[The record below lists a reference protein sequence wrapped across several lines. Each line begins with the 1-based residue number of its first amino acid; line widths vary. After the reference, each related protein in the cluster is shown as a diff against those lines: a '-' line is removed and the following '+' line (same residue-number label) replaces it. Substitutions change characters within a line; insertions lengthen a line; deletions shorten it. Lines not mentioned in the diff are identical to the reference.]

1 VKLVGILSAT
11 KQMQGD
17 FRIGD
22 GTVVPT
28 LNQILRGGTAVR
40 VELKVMRVLLRL
52 AARRGEV
59 ARREELIQEVW
70 PDTFVTDDVLKRC
83 ISDLRKALGDDRQE
97 PRFIETIPKVGYR
110 LLTAVEPLEP
120 QGDDGRALAP
130 VLHASTPQEIQEQ
143 SQSQAELSAAPVAR
157 RRHALTS
164 AAILVAVGLLMVGVV
179 AQLPRREL
187 PAPKLVPLTSMIGL
201 EFSPTLSPDAEQV
214 AFVWNGGKGD
224 HWSIYLKL
232 VGSSDVRRLT
242 SNESND
248 FLPRWSPDGRQV
260 AFVRNTP
267 GGAVLYAVSP
277 VTGVERKL
285 VELRTPH
292 ARRLSWFPGGQWLAA
307 SHGSGSE
314 SGIFLIP
321 AEGGELR
328 PFLSMKGRPWYG
340 DVAISPDG
348 RQLAYAACAEFLA
361 CDLELVTIDGGLNPS
376 GSVRTLVRRPA
387 GTIHEVCWSRDG
399 RSVLYVTEPIAYAD
413 RLWRIRIDGS
423 GAPEPV
429 DIAGIGARNPTLAP
443 ARDRLVF
450 SQGLSRVSIHTL
462 DSTFASSAVLA
473 SSHWDISAEFSPD
486 GQHLVFSSSRSGE
499 AMEIWVARADGS
511 NARQLTRG
519 PGRWQGSPTWSPDGR
534 RIAFDS
540 QQDDGHW
547 QIWAIDADGGAPR
560 QITTDPGDHNTPGW
574 SPDGQWI
581 FFSSH
586 DENGGLRRVSAR
598 GGPPERITTGPG
610 TGRPVV
616 SPDGK
621 EILYGAEMRKPSRLL
636 AVPTAGGQPRE
647 VLPCVEAYD
656 TTSTAIY
663 YQECGR
669 GPERNVRAMDATTG
683 HDRVV
688 GRTRD
693 VEGMPP
699 AMLRLAVSPDG
710 NTVLV
715 HRGSRTMDLMLIDNF
730 K

>member
-1 VKLVGILSAT
+1 
-11 KQMQGD
+11 MQGD

-22 GTVVPT
+22 RTVVPT
-28 LNQILRGGTAVR
+28 LNQILYEGNVVR
-40 VELKVMRVLLRL
+40 VQPKAMRVLLHL

-59 ARREELIQEVW
+59 AGREELIREVW

-120 QGDDGRALAP
+120 QGGNGRALAP
-130 VLHASTPQEIQEQ
+130 VLHAPEPPAR
-143 SQSQAELSAAPVAR
+143 AEPR
-157 RRHALTS
+157 RRWI
-164 AAILVAVGLLMVGVV
+164 AILVAVGLLMVGVV

-201 EFSPTLSPDAEQV
+201 EFSPTFSPDAEQV
-214 AFVWNGGKGD
+214 AFVWNGGEGD

-242 SNESND
+242 SNASND
-248 FLPRWSPDGRQV
+248 FLPRWSPDGRRV
-260 AFVRNTP
+260 AFSRNTP

-285 VELRTPH
+285 AELKSPQ
-292 ARRLSWFPGGQWLAA
+292 ARGLSWFPDGRWLAA
-307 SHGSGSE
+307 SHSSGPE
-314 SGIFLIP
+314 SRISLIP

-328 PFLSMKGRPWYG
+328 PFLSMKSPGWYM

-348 RQLAYAACAEFLA
+348 RQLAYGVCAEFLA

-376 GSVRTLVRRPA
+376 GSVRTLVKRP
-387 GTIHEVCWSRDG
+387 GTVRDVCWSRDG
-399 RSVLYVTEPIAYAD
+399 RSVLYVTELVPFAY
-413 RLWRIRIDGS
+413 RLWRVRIDRS
-423 GAPEPV
+423 DAPEPV
-429 DIAGIGARNPTLAP
+429 DIAGIGVRNPTVTP
-443 ARDRLVF
+443 ARDRLAF

-462 DSTFASSAVLA
+462 DSTFASPAVLA
-473 SSHWDISAEFSPD
+473 SSHWDISPEFSPD
-486 GQHLVFSSSRSGE
+486 GQHIVFNSSRSGE
-499 AMEIWVARADGS
+499 AMDIWVARADGS

-519 PGRWQGSPTWSPDGR
+519 PGRWQGSPVWSPDGR

-540 QQDDGHW
+540 QQEDGHW

-560 QITTDPGDHNTPGW
+560 QITTDPGDHNLPGW
-574 SPDGQWI
+574 SPDGKWI
-581 FFSSH
+581 FFSTH
-586 DENGGLRRVSAR
+586 DENGGLRRVPAS

-616 SPDGK
+616 SPDRK
-621 EILYGAEMRKPSRLL
+621 EILYSAEMRKPSRLL

-647 VLPCVEAYD
+647 VLPCVEAYA

-663 YQECGR
+663 YQECGP

-683 HDRVV
+683 RDRVV

-699 AMLRLAVSPDG
+699 SMLRLAVSPDG

-715 HRGSRTMDLMLIDNF
+715 HRGSRTMDLMLIENF